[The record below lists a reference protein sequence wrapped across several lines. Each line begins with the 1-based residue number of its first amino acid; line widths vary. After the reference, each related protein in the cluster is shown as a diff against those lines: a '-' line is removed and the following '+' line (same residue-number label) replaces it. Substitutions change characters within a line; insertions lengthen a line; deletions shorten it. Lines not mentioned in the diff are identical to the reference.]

1 MEDNFE
7 QEDPIELIYTMLVK
21 GEKKEDALLITNA
34 IIDILQNPE
43 IQAESKVAISHI
55 FTSIYVWN
63 DDYINAKRY
72 QKYFL
77 NDDEFCSKFKNEIVS
92 YLILVFAKN
101 NDEFI
106 KNLLLEYPFIKSDFN
121 DIYKAYLSSIVDPN
135 SEEHYSLDLLR
146 EYNLLLQA
154 KRLYVDE

>member
-1 MEDNFE
+1 MEDDFE

-21 GEKKEDALLITNA
+21 GEKKEHALLITNA
-34 IIDILQNPE
+34 IIDILHNPE
-43 IQAESKVAISHI
+43 IEAESKVAISHI
-55 FTSIYVWN
+55 FASIYVWN

-77 NDDEFCSKFKNEIVS
+77 NDDKFCSKFKNEIVS
-92 YLILVFAKN
+92 YLTLVFAKN

-106 KNLLLEYPFIKSDFN
+106 KDLFLVYPFIKSDFN

-154 KRLYVDE
+154 KRLYVDD